1 MVTGCDVVKIYV
13 SDGGEAGQ
21 LGIGVVG
28 MGSPRMSGVV
38 CRSFRPADVDERK
51 TRGSAVEECRLARV
65 EHMQRASDK
74 WQWQWVCDEA
84 MRTFPSRTLHC
95 PAIAALEPP
104 HCPARQLSRARHQES
119 CNAR

>member
-1 MVTGCDVVKIYV
+1 VVTGCDVVKIYV

-51 TRGSAVEECRLARV
+51 TRGSAVEECRLARGGA
-65 EHMQRASDK
+65 HAAS
-74 WQWQWVCDEA
+74 E
-84 MRTFPSRTLHC
+84 RPSGKRMGV
-95 PAIAALEPP
+95 
-104 HCPARQLSRARHQES
+104 
-119 CNAR
+119 

>member
-1 MVTGCDVVKIYV
+1 VVTGCDVVKIYV

-21 LGIGVVG
+21 LGIGIG
-28 MGSPRMSGVV
+28 LPGMSGVV

-51 TRGSAVEECRLARV
+51 TRGSAVEECRLARGGA
-65 EHMQRASDK
+65 HAASER
-74 WQWQWVCDEA
+74 QVASEWVCDEA

>member
-28 MGSPRMSGVV
+28 MGSPGLSGVV
-38 CRSFRPADVDERK
+38 CHSFSPADVDERK
-51 TRGSAVEECRLARV
+51 TRDSVVEECRLARGWSTCERQV
-65 EHMQRASDK
+65 ASE
-74 WQWQWVCDEA
+74 WVCDEA